1 MKPLFLLLW
10 AVAPFFFG
18 SCLEE
23 KEARDWNETVE
34 MEVSSQLG
42 EYRIWGMAPE
52 DAPLLGI
59 QVRTA
64 SESAW
69 QVLPLNGIE
78 GFDYEEGYAY
88 RLKVEKTHL
97 ANPPA
102 DASNV
107 RYKLL
112 EILSKQASESIN

>member
-1 MKPLFLLLW
+1 MKPLSLLLGVI
-10 AVAPFFFG
+10 ATLLFG
-18 SCLEE
+18 SCLND
-23 KEARDWNETVE
+23 KEVHDWSETVE

-42 EYRIWGMAPE
+42 EYRIWGMEPT
-52 DAPLLGI
+52 DAPLSGI
-59 QVRTA
+59 QVRET
-64 SESAW
+64 SESDW
-69 QVLPLNGIE
+69 QVLPLTGIE

-102 DASNV
+102 DASNI

-112 EILSKQASESIN
+112 EVLSKQAAE

>member
-1 MKPLFLLLW
+1 MKQLSLLLW
-10 AVAPFFFG
+10 AIVPLLFV
-18 SCLEE
+18 SCLSE
-23 KEARDWNETVE
+23 KEPHDWSETVE

-42 EYRIWGMAPE
+42 EYRCWGMEPA
-52 DAPLLGI
+52 DAPLPGI
-59 QVRTA
+59 QVRQA
-64 SESAW
+64 SESDW
-69 QVLPLNGIE
+69 QVLPLTGIE
-78 GFDYEEGYAY
+78 RFDYEEGYAY

-112 EILSKQASESIN
+112 EVLSKQAAE